1 MRSTLKSVRVGIGL
15 LMLVAAVH
23 LTSAAFGED
32 KQSAGSRD
40 EAAAFDP
47 IRFGGRTDFQVSALA
62 EVPRQ
67 VARAAQRENCDVEKG
82 IKQIPLRFL
91 VERERRFV
99 LVYCQWIV
107 GSHLVFDLKDAR
119 HPKLVVFPFL
129 AQNTGFGTTPRPG
142 LITWRKEAGVFEA
155 VTGTD
160 MCPSS
165 RLRHVYRLGRTE
177 GFTSGT
183 SGFVLVGVDVTA
195 RGCGGDQPWST
206 VWQAPNWPESMIV
219 R

>member
-1 MRSTLKSVRVGIGL
+1 MRSALKGVSVGIGL

-40 EAAAFDP
+40 ETAAFDP
-47 IRFGGRTDFQVSALA
+47 IPFGGRTDFQVSALA

-82 IKQIPLRFL
+82 MKEIPLRFL
-91 VERERRFV
+91 VERERRLV
-99 LVYCQWIV
+99 LVYCQWIL

-142 LITWRKEAGVFEA
+142 LITWRKEAGEFEA
-155 VTGTD
+155 ETGTD

-183 SGFVLVGVDVTA
+183 SSFVLVRVDVTA
-195 RGCGGDQPWST
+195 RGCGGNQPWST
-206 VWQAPNWPESMIV
+206 VWQAPNWPEAMIV